1 MSLARIGVGQR
12 EKLRESIDVAIN
24 TQSVQVLLPLE
35 EYALPCHRDATFSIR
50 VQAFNRSNF
59 LSNGEIW

>member
-12 EKLRESIDVAIN
+12 EKLRESVDVAIN

-35 EYALPCHRDATFSIR
+35 EYALPCQRSATFSI
-50 VQAFNRSNF
+50 
-59 LSNGEIW
+59 